1 MAFWDNFKKA
11 LGGDK
16 KAAQKVVDTL
26 SPFEILKRSAQKNVK
41 TALAV
46 GKKVADVA
54 DPVLE
59 PAGKV
64 LSFLGKGVTA
74 PFQALGITP
83 GAGPGGGVL
92 KAGAQIGVTRGA
104 ADIAQTTSTDLNDI
118 LKDGMVEYAA
128 QTAAEAA
135 IPVDPLLQV
144 SAKLEE
150 KVLSPY
156 VKRPIS
162 TAALLTDPE
171 SPLFEDDAYG
181 KGLQLSDIQTAYNR
195 SKDVSLGVALT
206 KSYLN
211 PFHITGISDVI
222 LEDGGIDIDRV
233 NLWNDDDVQKN
244 FVDNTTGR
252 WLTGFTDFLVG
263 NAAVVGA
270 ASLSVSALKASAR
283 AAGLSN
289 KLNVYDV
296 DAISKLEKLADDH
309 ISGREQTVFGIDIVN
324 LANTKDIITINRI
337 LKPHTNNPRVATLI
351 KDTNDPNFV
360 RDLLLADKGYGPA
373 IERLAGA
380 KKMDDVWYLSNAA
393 DEIANDYL
401 NTGQYR
407 SYNQQAKERWSQAFD
422 DAIAK
427 NPESR
432 DIFDAFMRDEY
443 DIQSGQFLPE
453 PRMLGT
459 AYKPIEPVIPM
470 LNTPVGRGAVA
481 KIRETK
487 QKFDVGT
494 EVRDYSQVGGIVQQ
508 VIGGGAR
515 GKAATILMHFTGSKL
530 PRGIVSHSGLRPGD
544 AIEEINAWLDDIPL
558 FRRGQN
564 TVNLADGTVVTAA
577 EYRRNIIDQALMQ
590 KTDGTRAAFFEKMS
604 DDVAIDTLNSMGL
617 SRVQA
622 KAFVDDFSANMRQYH
637 GDLKRD
643 SFAMDPSG
651 YKLVINPQTQRQLA
665 NATPLIPMGA
675 IVREAARVS
684 GTINLKQNVFTAAGR
699 GTFEFGNKIFSFA
712 QLVRP
717 AYIPKNSIFEP
728 LSAATMSLGSQ
739 FIFDSTQTFA
749 KNAVFN
755 NKNRF
760 FTAVDKAN
768 IKSVMRKKAL
778 KDEYEMYTQQI
789 EKAIDIA
796 DYNVS
801 EWVEFFV
808 NTGKRS
814 PVTRADNLE
823 IVKDNLRA
831 AERLLANLETRA
843 RDRARE
849 FNTVR
854 EEVPTLYGLVRRTQ
868 YLKSLN
874 DPKLAGDI
882 AAAELAITRAAG
894 DINTLAPDLNKLNLS
909 IKKAY
914 DDVDKI
920 LVDMGP
926 SRKAAADEWSVAD
939 NRRIRRKGRQ
949 EEVGYILPNGQT
961 INIPRLESENHLGTS
976 YKAEISNRHTR
987 EIELLGDKS
996 FASRT
1001 GMLGRKTAE
1010 RITPVYD
1017 PLYFDELAYV
1027 VNNYMRGDVLIDQI
1041 LAGRSRNDI
1050 IATWGVKRGGKTYAE
1065 EFGRDAS
1072 EIIDMI
1078 DDQIAYVN
1086 RYLPTLEA
1094 KAAAAAGEVRGNQMA
1109 QLLSDKLERLTPI
1122 NPLDNQYSLSIND
1135 TKNFMEAFDKLTSAA
1150 WAKLGAPE
1158 NAIRWAWGSVEFRNR
1173 TAQKLDLLASQ
1184 GYEVTTG
1191 TVNSVRRAAAIEM
1204 VKEAEKT
1211 FYTVRRQNRAI
1222 FAARTVLSFPAASV
1236 SGLYRYTRFAAKSP
1250 TRMAGFLNSY
1260 YGVYNSFGVDKYGN
1274 PVENPMDAEYLIVPG
1289 TKELGLKGGKG
1300 ITVGTRA
1307 INFIANFAGP
1317 AYAIP
1322 IAVGS
1327 IISAKPEAST
1337 MVREAIDKT
1346 FGKIPGYTYED
1357 LFPYGVNPDLGDA
1370 AIRTF
1375 TPAWARNAVLWLTGD
1390 IGDREWL
1397 DTYSSEWN
1405 YQMTLYEMGLGKA
1418 PTEKMTAK
1426 QTDKKYR
1433 EKFLWQFGSP
1443 LGSPAVQ
1450 DMRPDSIFSTYY
1462 RAAYEKYKNQGMSD
1476 EAAGKA
1482 ALDDLNSRAA
1492 VLGPTNPFPAQ
1503 RLYFGAKIKQK
1514 AAYIVPTVEGYNRV
1528 WEENSGLA
1536 KKLGEFDKNLVG
1548 LMTADLVGSESDPN
1562 INRILNKP
1570 GTRLPDGTTLNLP
1583 LNSIKDV
1590 ENDIETSRV
1599 WKLYVDRKNLLNEM
1613 AKEKDYASYASVPE
1627 LREALKQYAE
1637 ELSASSPAWGRV
1649 YKNRVSQDSAYKY
1662 AWGLTQILKD
1672 KKFMEQHGN
1681 SQFWTHARAMMKFR
1695 DDYTKLYKDAPS
1707 GYKSIVQN
1715 AWTNYVESVINV
1727 IDPNLADIFDRYF
1740 LSDKLTEVGNEQIQK
1755 EPRNWDNYL
1764 Y

>member
-41 TALAV
+41 TALTV

-74 PFQALGITP
+74 PFQAMGVTP
-83 GAGPGGGVL
+83 GAGPGGAVL
-92 KAGAQIGVTRGA
+92 KAGAQVGVTRGA
-104 ADIAQTTSTDLNDI
+104 AKIAQETGTDLNDL

-135 IPVDPLLQV
+135 IPVDPLLQA

-162 TAALLTDPE
+162 TVALLTDPN

-181 KGLQLSDIQTAYNR
+181 KGIQLSDIQTAYER
-195 SKDVSLGVALT
+195 SKNVSLGVALT

-211 PFHITGISDVI
+211 PFHITGISDAI

-233 NLWNDDDVQKN
+233 NLWDDQDVQNN
-244 FVDNTTGR
+244 FTDNTTGR

-270 ASLSVSALKASAR
+270 GSLSVSALKASAR

-289 KLNVYDV
+289 KINVYDV

-309 ISGREQTVFGIDIVN
+309 ISGREQTVFGTDIVN
-324 LANTKDIITINRI
+324 LANTTDIVAINRI
-337 LKPHTNNPRVATLI
+337 LKPHTNNPRVATLV

-380 KKMDDVWYLSNAA
+380 RKMDDVWYLSNAA

-453 PRMLGT
+453 PRMMGT

-487 QKFDVGT
+487 QRFDVGT

-515 GKAATILMHFTGSKL
+515 GKAATVLMHFTGSKL

-590 KTDGTRAAFFEKMS
+590 KTDGARAAFFEKMS

-622 KAFVDDFSANMRQYH
+622 KAFVDEFSASMRQYH

-684 GTINLKQNVFTAAGR
+684 GTINLKQNAFTAAGR
-699 GTFEFGNKIFSFA
+699 NVFEFGNKIFSFA

-739 FIFDSTQTFA
+739 FLFDSAQTFA
-749 KNAVFN
+749 KNVVFN

-760 FTAVDKAN
+760 FAAVDKAN

-796 DYNVS
+796 DYNVA

-823 IVKDNLRA
+823 VVKDNLRA
-831 AERLLANLETRA
+831 AERLLANLETKA

-914 DDVDKI
+914 DDVDKV

-926 SRKAAADEWSVAD
+926 TRKAAADEWSVAD
-939 NRRIRRKGRQ
+939 NRRIRRRGRQ
-949 EEVGYILPNGQT
+949 EEVGYVLPNGQT

-987 EIELLGDKS
+987 EIELLGDKA

-1109 QLLSDKLERLTPI
+1109 QLLGDKLERLTPI
-1122 NPLDNQYSLSIND
+1122 NPLDNQYSMSIND

-1250 TRMAGFLNSY
+1250 ARMAGFLNSY

-1274 PVENPMDAEYLIVPG
+1274 PVDNPMDAEYLIVPG

-1300 ITVGTRA
+1300 IMVGTRA

-1357 LFPYGVNPDLGDA
+1357 LFPYGVNPDLGAA

-1397 DTYSSEWN
+1397 DTYASEWN

-1418 PTEKMTAK
+1418 PTEKMITK

-1433 EKFLWQFGSP
+1433 EKFLWQFASP

-1462 RAAYEKYKNQGMSD
+1462 RTAYEKYKGQGMDD
-1476 EAAGKA
+1476 EAASKA

-1492 VLGPTNPFPAQ
+1492 VLGPTNPFPAE
-1503 RLYFGAKIKQK
+1503 RLYFGAKVKQK
-1514 AAYIVPTVEGYNRV
+1514 AAYIVPTVEGYTRV
-1528 WEENSGLA
+1528 WEENTGLV
-1536 KKLGEFDKNLVG
+1536 KKLGGLDKNLIG
-1548 LMTADLVGSESDPN
+1548 LITADLIGSESDPN
-1562 INRILNKP
+1562 ISRILNKP

-1583 LNSIKDV
+1583 INNISDI
-1590 ENDIETSRV
+1590 ENDIEVGRV
-1599 WKLYVDRKNLLNEM
+1599 WEKYVDYKNLLNNL
-1613 AKEKDYASYASVPE
+1613 AKEKGYASYASVPE
-1627 LREALKQYAE
+1627 LREALQKYAKD
-1637 ELSASSPAWGRV
+1637 LSKYSKPWARV
-1649 YKNRVSQDSAYKY
+1649 YKNRVSQDSSYKY

-1672 KKFMEQHGN
+1672 EKFMEKHGN
-1681 SQFWTHARAMMKFR
+1681 SQFWTHARAMMKYR
-1695 DDYTKLYKDAPS
+1695 DDYAKLYKDAPD
-1707 GYKSIVQN
+1707 GYKSAVQN
-1715 AWTNYVESVINV
+1715 AWTNYVESVIDLL
-1727 IDPNLADIFDRYF
+1727 DPNLADIFDRYF
-1740 LSDKLTEVGNEQIQK
+1740 LNDKLTEVGNEQVQRGSK
-1755 EPRNWDNYL
+1755 EDT
-1764 Y
+1764 

>member
-1 MAFWDNFKKA
+1 
-11 LGGDK
+11 
-16 KAAQKVVDTL
+16 
-26 SPFEILKRSAQKNVK
+26 
-41 TALAV
+41 
-46 GKKVADVA
+46 
-54 DPVLE
+54 
-59 PAGKV
+59 
-64 LSFLGKGVTA
+64 
-74 PFQALGITP
+74 
-83 GAGPGGGVL
+83 
-92 KAGAQIGVTRGA
+92 
-104 ADIAQTTSTDLNDI
+104 
-118 LKDGMVEYAA
+118 
-128 QTAAEAA
+128 
-135 IPVDPLLQV
+135 
-144 SAKLEE
+144 
-150 KVLSPY
+150 
-156 VKRPIS
+156 
-162 TAALLTDPE
+162 
-171 SPLFEDDAYG
+171 
-181 KGLQLSDIQTAYNR
+181 
-195 SKDVSLGVALT
+195 
-206 KSYLN
+206 
-211 PFHITGISDVI
+211 
-222 LEDGGIDIDRV
+222 
-233 NLWNDDDVQKN
+233 
-244 FVDNTTGR
+244 
-252 WLTGFTDFLVG
+252 
-263 NAAVVGA
+263 
-270 ASLSVSALKASAR
+270 
-283 AAGLSN
+283 
-289 KLNVYDV
+289 
-296 DAISKLEKLADDH
+296 
-309 ISGREQTVFGIDIVN
+309 
-324 LANTKDIITINRI
+324 
-337 LKPHTNNPRVATLI
+337 
-351 KDTNDPNFV
+351 
-360 RDLLLADKGYGPA
+360 
-373 IERLAGA
+373 
-380 KKMDDVWYLSNAA
+380 
-393 DEIANDYL
+393 
-401 NTGQYR
+401 
-407 SYNQQAKERWSQAFD
+407 
-422 DAIAK
+422 
-427 NPESR
+427 
-432 DIFDAFMRDEY
+432 
-443 DIQSGQFLPE
+443 
-453 PRMLGT
+453 
-459 AYKPIEPVIPM
+459 
-470 LNTPVGRGAVA
+470 
-481 KIRETK
+481 
-487 QKFDVGT
+487 
-494 EVRDYSQVGGIVQQ
+494 
-508 VIGGGAR
+508 
-515 GKAATILMHFTGSKL
+515 
-530 PRGIVSHSGLRPGD
+530 
-544 AIEEINAWLDDIPL
+544 
-558 FRRGQN
+558 
-564 TVNLADGTVVTAA
+564 
-577 EYRRNIIDQALMQ
+577 
-590 KTDGTRAAFFEKMS
+590 
-604 DDVAIDTLNSMGL
+604 
-617 SRVQA
+617 
-622 KAFVDDFSANMRQYH
+622 
-637 GDLKRD
+637 
-643 SFAMDPSG
+643 
-651 YKLVINPQTQRQLA
+651 
-665 NATPLIPMGA
+665 
-675 IVREAARVS
+675 
-684 GTINLKQNVFTAAGR
+684 
-699 GTFEFGNKIFSFA
+699 
-712 QLVRP
+712 
-717 AYIPKNSIFEP
+717 
-728 LSAATMSLGSQ
+728 
-739 FIFDSTQTFA
+739 
-749 KNAVFN
+749 
-755 NKNRF
+755 
-760 FTAVDKAN
+760 
-768 IKSVMRKKAL
+768 
-778 KDEYEMYTQQI
+778 
-789 EKAIDIA
+789 
-796 DYNVS
+796 
-801 EWVEFFV
+801 
-808 NTGKRS
+808 
-814 PVTRADNLE
+814 
-823 IVKDNLRA
+823 
-831 AERLLANLETRA
+831 
-843 RDRARE
+843 
-849 FNTVR
+849 
-854 EEVPTLYGLVRRTQ
+854 
-868 YLKSLN
+868 
-874 DPKLAGDI
+874 
-882 AAAELAITRAAG
+882 
-894 DINTLAPDLNKLNLS
+894 
-909 IKKAY
+909 
-914 DDVDKI
+914 
-920 LVDMGP
+920 
-926 SRKAAADEWSVAD
+926 
-939 NRRIRRKGRQ
+939 
-949 EEVGYILPNGQT
+949 
-961 INIPRLESENHLGTS
+961 
-976 YKAEISNRHTR
+976 
-987 EIELLGDKS
+987 
-996 FASRT
+996 
-1001 GMLGRKTAE
+1001 
-1010 RITPVYD
+1010 
-1017 PLYFDELAYV
+1017 
-1027 VNNYMRGDVLIDQI
+1027 MRGDVLIDQI

-1390 IGDREWL
+1390 IGDKEWL
-1397 DTYSSEWN
+1397 DTYASEWN
-1405 YQMTLYEMGLGKA
+1405 YQKTLYDMGLGKA
-1418 PTEKMTAK
+1418 PTEKIIAK

-1536 KKLGEFDKNLVG
+1536 KKLASSKLGKDLVG

-1562 INRILNKP
+1562 ISRILNKP

-1740 LSDKLTEVGNEQIQK
+1740 LSDKLTEVGNE
-1755 EPRNWDNYL
+1755 
-1764 Y
+1764 